1 MCCPVALL
9 RLPGLQRCERRP
21 GKAKPPP
28 GNTLLHSRHIIR
40 IHILTVAQRVAPAGA
55 FDLKAVLLIHR
66 NRRGII
72 GEHRQ
77 LNTPRRAASCR
88 TGRSSRASARCRC
101 RNPDGRRQPPC
112 QRLRRGCAEG
122 AAQHGETDVRRPARP
137 VSPPDERY
145 GVWAVASPAELPSM
159 DRGSVAC
166 HDRPRVRHQHM

>member
-9 RLPGLQRCERRP
+9 RLPGLQLCERRP

-40 IHILTVAQRVAPAGA
+40 IHILTVAQRVTPAGA

-77 LNTPRRAASCR
+77 LNTLDAQPVVAQVDHLAHQRA
-88 TGRSSRASARCRC
+88 G
-101 RNPDGRRQPPC
+101 D
-112 QRLRRGCAEG
+112 
-122 AAQHGETDVRRPARP
+122 AAVVPARIHA
-137 VSPPDERY
+137 DTKI
-145 GVWAVASPAELPSM
+145 GDVATAGTL
-159 DRGSVAC
+159 DDGNA
-166 HDRPRVRHQHM
+166 